1 MGINILKAHGKSAR
15 DGFLMNGFPLN
26 TGRAAQGMPLK
37 VAPAKIAC
45 LDFNLQKTKMQLGV
59 QVLVTDPRELEKIC
73 QRLLLMARIGATL
86 LSGAPFSGSPG
97 IEDSDKSEA
106 HLTSAAASVE
116 VNVLLLH
123 DLVAIPDLVN
133 KADVESMERNGYEN
147 PSLPTVPE
155 THYVETASHRL
166 IYD

>member
-1 MGINILKAHGKSAR
+1 MVIYTGCRGSASCKMTNARGEVKYPIKGINILKAHGKSAR

-73 QRLLLMARIGATL
+73 QSLQLMARIGATL
-86 LSGAPFSGSPG
+86 LSGAPFSAGRLLSHGNG
-97 IEDSDKSEA
+97 ITMPQGVA
-106 HLTSAAASVE
+106 MAYRLTANLQEIKINEGMLCDHSC
-116 VNVLLLH
+116 
-123 DLVAIPDLVN
+123 
-133 KADVESMERNGYEN
+133 
-147 PSLPTVPE
+147 
-155 THYVETASHRL
+155 
-166 IYD
+166 

>member
-59 QVLVTDPRELEKIC
+59 Q
-73 QRLLLMARIGATL
+73 
-86 LSGAPFSGSPG
+86 GSPG

-155 THYVETASHRL
+155 THYVETASHRFHHHL
-166 IYD
+166 FWILACEQEKKFHSRVLHMTLAYL